1 LSVLHTPVMAGA
13 VLEWLRVTP
22 DGTYLDAT
30 VGTGGHALGIAQ
42 RLGKAGRLI
51 GLDRDPQALEI
62 ARERL
67 KGLERQVT
75 LVQTDFSKIGEV
87 VSELKL
93 GKLHGVVADL
103 GVSSLELDTPE
114 RGFSFRWGGPL
125 DMRMNPQHPFVAEE
139 IVNHWSEKELA
150 DVLYKCGEEHD
161 SRRIARAIVRARPVR
176 DTEHLATVVAGVH
189 RARGRQRLHPATKT
203 FLALRIAVNR
213 ELEELAQ
220 FLDRTPATLSPGA
233 RWAILSYHSLED
245 RMVKRGF
252 QELARTGEFQILTKK
267 TIQADE
273 AEVQANPRARS
284 AKLRV
289 IERRAAAVE
298 ANEIEAV
305 EERRAS

>member
-13 VLEWLRVTP
+13 VLEWLRVRP

-67 KGLERQVT
+67 KGLEGQVT

-150 DVLYKCGEEHD
+150 DVLYKFGEEHD

-176 DTEHLATVVAGVH
+176 DTEHLATIVAGVH

-220 FLDRTPATLSPGA
+220 FLDRTPATLSPEA

-267 TIQADE
+267 TVQADE

-289 IERRAAAVE
+289 IERRAAAE

-305 EERRAS
+305 DERRAS